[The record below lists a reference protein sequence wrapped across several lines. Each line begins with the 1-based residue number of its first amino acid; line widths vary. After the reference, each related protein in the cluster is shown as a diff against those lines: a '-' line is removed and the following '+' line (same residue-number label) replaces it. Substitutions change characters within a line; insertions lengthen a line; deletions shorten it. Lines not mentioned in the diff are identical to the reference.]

1 MNILK
6 KQLFTHIVFI
16 LFSIFLITTILYFII
31 PPEILNFPQV
41 EFIKVLSFLF
51 NFDLEFEKYNNTYL
65 VIASNFSCQLSNE
78 LSGFIFV
85 FIIIFF
91 CFFTKINWKEG
102 LLLAAIFIPINF
114 FLNLLRIIALLTLSF
129 DFTSLYFYDIILAI
143 IYYLLIF
150 TLLSTYLLFRSSLN
164 LTHLFQ
170 FRLSLK
176 KPRDLYRINLTT
188 YKKRIIKSLSLIYLL
203 IFSLCF
209 IIPIYAL
216 VNKDTSTDS
225 NSINIHNSFKSR
237 RYTKINNTFYLIWV
251 TEKNIK
257 LASYSYKD
265 TISNSKILIKAISDA
280 HFSAPFIEY
289 ENNAKTFLWTW
300 ILESY
305 NDEIR
310 INQTEFSTISQS
322 NIVSVP
328 PVFYRS
334 INEYYFTLDRNQEP
348 IFIISRQDFNILTN
362 NHSERTEIVFSYN
375 LSNSLT
381 FLNQSSYN
389 YKICRNNLDEIYFF
403 FKSNNTFYYS
413 LIKNKNFSKPRNLSD
428 IVDIPDKIENLNVF
442 CDFSNIFYFSWIEN
456 ETNIY
461 ITSNKTGIFETPISL
476 FNSDI
481 PISNPIIKYYN
492 NTKGFM
498 TFGDDNYQIYF
509 FELNNFSIEHNRIFS
524 NGPYVFPNFEINN
537 DSSVTLFWQE
547 ILNMENTIE
556 ESENNVVLVNYL
568 GNRLYSDLVQIN

>member
-1 MNILK
+1 MNFLK
-6 KQLFTHIVFI
+6 KQLFTHIVLI

-41 EFIKVLSFLF
+41 EFIKVLSSLF

-65 VIASNFSCQLSNE
+65 VITSNFSCQLSNE

-102 LLLAAIFIPINF
+102 LLLTAIFIPINF
-114 FLNLLRIIALLTLSF
+114 FLNLLRIIELLTLSF
-129 DFTSLYFYDIILAI
+129 DFTSLYFYDIILGI

-176 KPRDLYRINLTT
+176 KPRDLYRINLTS
-188 YKKRIIKSLSLIYLL
+188 YKKRIIKSLSLIYLI

-209 IIPIYAL
+209 IIPIYDL

-265 TISNSKILIKAISDA
+265 TINNSKILIEAISDA

-289 ENNAKTFLWTW
+289 ENYSKTFISTW
-300 ILESY
+300 IIESHY
-305 NDEIR
+305 DKII

-328 PVFYRS
+328 PLFFS
-334 INEYYFTLDRNQEP
+334 FINEYYFTLDRNQEP
-348 IFIISRQDFNILTN
+348 IFIISRQDYNSLTN

-389 YKICRNNLDEIYFF
+389 YRICRNNLDEIYFF

-413 LIKNKNFSKPRNLSD
+413 LIKNKNFSKPRTLSD
-428 IVDIPDKIENLNVF
+428 IVDIPDNIENLNVF
-442 CDFSNIFYFSWIEN
+442 CDFSNIFYFCWIEN

-476 FNSDI
+476 FNSTI

-498 TFGDDNYQIYF
+498 TFCDDNYQIYF

-524 NGPYVFPNFEINN
+524 NSPYVFPNFEINN

-568 GNRLYSDLVQIN
+568 GNGLYSDLVHIN